1 MLGHLAYSDRLRE
14 LGLYSVKGRLMRADL
29 IQWAC
34 SSASS
39 SFSLLEAAGSTF
51 SGGAGT
57 LSGGYWR
64 IGAEATKF

>member
-1 MLGHLAYSDRLRE
+1 MLIKASLLRSYIRTGT
-14 LGLYSVKGRLMRADL
+14 GLKEYQWQDKG
-29 IQWAC
+29 AC

-64 IGAEATKF
+64 LGAEATKL